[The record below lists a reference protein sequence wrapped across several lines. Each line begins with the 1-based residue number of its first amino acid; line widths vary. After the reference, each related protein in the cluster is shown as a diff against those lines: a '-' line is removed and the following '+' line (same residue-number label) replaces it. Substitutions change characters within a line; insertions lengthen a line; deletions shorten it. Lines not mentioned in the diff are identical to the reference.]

1 MSLDA
6 ISSSMINLSGSS
18 DFSQFQFVLIG
29 ISKGGEPTN
38 FTWRRDGVDLA
49 SNAPYTIVHP
59 ELIND
64 VYICSERIYRSR
76 LSVTG
81 RLPGVFTYTVN
92 NADTV
97 NDIMGMFTVEG
108 ML

>member
-1 MSLDA
+1 MV
-6 ISSSMINLSGSS
+6 NLSGSS
-18 DFSQFQFVLIG
+18 DFSQLQFVLIG

-38 FTWRRDGVDLA
+38 FTWRRDSVDLA
-49 SNAPYTIVHP
+49 SNTPYTIVHP
-59 ELIND
+59 ELISD
-64 VYICSERIYRSR
+64 KYICSERIYQSR

-97 NDIMGMFTVEG
+97 NDIMGRFIVEG